1 MIHVEYKHLLQMKL
15 LFFIVFVFLFKT
27 SSLHQKKSYIITK
40 GQTGEQKHLLV
51 KTHNKKEHELHEGR
65 HRTHDVCVY
74 REMKQDC
81 QGASSIQPVI

>member
-1 MIHVEYKHLLQMKL
+1 MKL
-15 LFFIVFVFLFKT
+15 LFFIVFLFLFKII
-27 SSLHQKKSYIITK
+27 SLHQKKSYIITK
-40 GQTGEQKHLLV
+40 GQTGGNGDQKHLLV

-65 HRTHDVCVY
+65 HRTHEVCVY

>member
-1 MIHVEYKHLLQMKL
+1 MKL
-15 LFFIVFVFLFKT
+15 FFFIVFLFLFKII
-27 SSLHQKKSYIITK
+27 SLHQKKSYIITK
-40 GQTGEQKHLLV
+40 GQTGGTGDQKQHLLV